1 MIPEGKMKIIE
12 AAKRVIHNAGVQ
24 GATMRLVAEEA
35 GVSTGAIYHY
45 FSSKEDILYA
55 VMDQNLSESSRI
67 AGLSASGKLG
77 RELILQEVEQ
87 GIFHRLGKDDENRIQ
102 FYLAQEALAGNEALR
117 TKFKD
122 KYRQWHEAIDLLMGK
137 LYELEAPEDQAFYH
151 NMGTILL
158 AAIDGIILQV
168 MLGANDV
175 PVTELLKTYDFL
187 LEDGIPKLKEA
198 YQAKQADKLDGGMND

>member
-1 MIPEGKMKIIE
+1 MKIIE
-12 AAKRVIHNAGVQ
+12 AAKRVIHSAGVQ

-67 AGLSASGKLG
+67 ADLSVSGKLS
-77 RELILQEVEQ
+77 RQLILQEVEQ
-87 GIFHRLGKDDENRIQ
+87 GIFRRMGKEDENRIQ

-117 TKFKD
+117 ERFKD
-122 KYRQWHEAIDLLMGK
+122 KYRQWHEAIDLLMKK
-137 LYELEAPEDQAFYH
+137 LYELDDSEDRAFYQ

>member
-12 AAKRVIHNAGVQ
+12 AAKRVIHSAGVQ

-67 AGLSASGKLG
+67 ADLSVSGKLS
-77 RELILQEVEQ
+77 RQLILQEVEQ
-87 GIFHRLGKDDENRIQ
+87 GIFRRMGKEDENRIQ

-117 TKFKD
+117 ERFKD
-122 KYRQWHEAIDLLMGK
+122 KYRQWHEAIDLLMKK
-137 LYELEAPEDQAFYH
+137 LYELDDSEDRAFYQ